1 MLIYVDIDGTICSKT
16 DGDYQNAA
24 PVVKS
29 IEKINRLYD
38 EGNTIIY
45 WTARG
50 MVTGIDWTDTTEK
63 QLEQWGAKHHELRM
77 NSKPHYDLLVCDKTK
92 RIEEI

>member
-29 IEKINRLYD
+29 IEKINRLSD